1 MKKFFFSC
9 ACVALLTNTAIHA
22 QHLEPVRYGDFENW
36 ITRNIHESRIIG
48 GNDRTLY
55 EVGPTAT
62 VTGNKAY
69 RNAGG
74 SPWGTSN
81 VYAKVSGVTK
91 GSNAVYPAE
100 HPGHGKCAKLCSKL
114 EHVKALGFINM
125 DVMVAGSMFLG
136 EMIEPVTSTKKPYAK
151 MNMGVAYT
159 KRPKNLVFDYKVDMP
174 KNATRTKAT
183 GFGSIKT
190 LPGTDEAVVFLFLQ
204 RRWEDNKGN
213 IHAKRVATAGR
224 TFKESSAWKEAY
236 RLPLIYGDCS
246 SDKSMGWLGLRTKDN
261 AYYARNSK
269 GKLVPVIE
277 DGWDSPD
284 ATPTHVV
291 LMMSA
296 GNGEP
301 YVGTVGLTLYI
312 DNVGFE
318 F

>member
-1 MKKFFFSC
+1 MKKVLFSC
-9 ACVALLTNTAIHA
+9 VCMMLSAGTVSAKV
-22 QHLEPVRYGDFENW
+22 EPIYYGDFDNW

-55 EVGPTAT
+55 EIGPTAT
-62 VTGNKAY
+62 VNGNKAY
-69 RNAGG
+69 RNSGG

-81 VYAKVSGVTK
+81 VYAKVSGVVK
-91 GSNAVYPAE
+91 GSNAVFPADR
-100 HPGHGKCAKLCSKL
+100 PGHGKCAKLCSKL

-125 DVMVAGSMFLG
+125 DVMVAGSIFLG
-136 EMIEPVTSTKKPYAK
+136 EMVEPVTSTKNPYSK

-159 KRPKNLVFDYKVDMP
+159 KRPKNLVFDYKLDMP
-174 KNATRTKAT
+174 RNATRTKAT

-190 LPGTDEAVVFLFLQ
+190 LPGSDEAAVFVFLQ
-204 RRWEDNKGN
+204 RRWEDDNGN
-213 IHAKRVATAGR
+213 IHAKRVATGGR
-224 TFKESSAWKEAY
+224 TFKTATGWINGY
-236 RLPLIYGDCS
+236 RLPLTYGDCS
-246 SDKSMGWLGLRTKDN
+246 SDKSMGWLGLRYKDN

-277 DGWDSPD
+277 EGWDSAD
-284 ATPTHVV
+284 ALPTHVV

-301 YVGTVGLTLYI
+301 YVGTIGLTFYV